1 MVKCFFFLCLL
12 LSGWA
17 APFSYL
23 LQAATDKAAEHS
35 EAGLKLAHA
44 GDLSHAEAEL
54 RLAVELAP
62 SDPRYLSNLASILRA
77 EKKPTEALDYYRRAL
92 QIDPQNAVIRR
103 NLALALWDAGQLSEA
118 GTVLQA
124 VLNTKPTDR
133 YTTLMLG
140 MLEERQGHHAQAAS
154 LLGSVPDLVEHDPE
168 SVLALAHSY
177 YQTGQKAQAAQ
188 TLALLQGVHTVAAA
202 AMFSAARLAV
212 DSDDPETGKKMAL
225 ELIRRGD
232 EVGRSYNL
240 LGHIYQREGKLSE
253 AVASFD
259 EAIAHEPRA
268 EGHYLDLIRA
278 LAAYNQWRPALEVAR
293 KAVEQFPGSESLY
306 ESKGLT
312 ETVLLL
318 TRDALQSYTRA
329 REINPSSAKA
339 NLGLGVAQRA
349 AGMAEEGAA
358 TFERGIQQFPGDALH
373 YQEYGLM
380 LLKKAASGD
389 VKAELR
395 AVSLLEKALALDGT
409 LSEAHYE
416 LGNVALNH
424 GDMPSARTHLEQA
437 AKLEPDL
444 SKIHYALS
452 RLYRRVNRPA
462 EAATEFEAYQRL
474 KAEEEKSNPGFPA
487 AKLQLK

>member
-1 MVKCFFFLCLL
+1 MGNCFFFLCLL

-17 APFSYL
+17 TPFSYFL
-23 LQAATDKAAEHS
+23 RAATDQAAEHS
-35 EAGLKLAHA
+35 EAGLKMAHA
-44 GDLSHAEAEL
+44 GDLIHAESEL

-62 SDPRYLSNLASILRA
+62 SDPRYLSDLASILRA
-77 EKKPTEALDYYRRAL
+77 EKKPDEALDYYRRAL
-92 QIDPQNAVIRR
+92 RIDPQNAIIRQ

-118 GTVLQA
+118 ATELQTVLDA
-124 VLNTKPTDR
+124 KPADG
-133 YTTLMLG
+133 YTILMLG
-140 MLEERQGHHAQAAS
+140 MLEERQGHYARAAR
-154 LLGSVPDLVEHDPE
+154 LLGSVPDLVEQHPE
-168 SVLALAHSY
+168 STLALAHSY
-177 YQTGQKAQAAQ
+177 YQRGQKAQAAQ
-188 TLALLQGVHTVAAA
+188 TLARLQETRAVPASAV
-202 AMFSAARLAV
+202 FSAARLAV
-212 DSDDPETGKKMAL
+212 DSNDPETGKKMAL

-240 LGHIYQREGKLSE
+240 LGHIYQREGKLTE

-259 EAIAHEPRA
+259 DAIAREPRV

-293 KAVEQFPGSESLY
+293 KAVEQFPDSESLY
-306 ESKGLT
+306 ESKGLA

-318 TRDALQSYTRA
+318 TPDALRSYTRA

-349 AGMAEEGAA
+349 AGMTEEAAA
-358 TFERGIQQFPGDALH
+358 TFEKGIREFPGDALH

-389 VKAELR
+389 TKAELR
-395 AVSLLEKALALDGT
+395 AVSLLRKAVTLDET

-416 LGNVALNH
+416 LGNVALNR
-424 GDMPSARTHLEQA
+424 GDLPSAQTHLEQA

-452 RLYRRVNRPA
+452 RLYRRMDRSA
-462 EAATEFEAYQRL
+462 DAAAEFEAYQRL
-474 KAEEEKSNPGFPA
+474 KAGEDKANPGFPA
-487 AKLQLK
+487 VQLQLK